1 MSMKTKKRMMKMA
14 TDDKDS
20 ILPSEYYAS
29 IKSDRTSYEDRAE
42 VMAKL
47 SIPALMRDKSWTS
60 SSTTPD
66 RYGQAFGAR
75 CVNNFVSKIGM
86 TLFPPNASAFRLTP
100 NADLIKQELGE
111 AGATEFLK
119 DITSAQNKIS
129 ERLEAANTRNTIF
142 TVLDHLTV
150 VSSCVLEKVP
160 KKGYKVHTLRNFV
173 VSLNDEGE
181 EYKLCVYE
189 KLEKAPDGI
198 TIAETDK
205 KKEYELYTQLEEVE
219 PDKWVMT
226 QEFEGEVLGEEK
238 TFNDATRP
246 FSYQGWLWTQGD
258 KYHRPYMDSYLGGFE
273 EYSTWVKVLTKGGMI
288 SSKNIT
294 FVDERLGRTRLRDVK
309 RAENGAV
316 LQGRSDD
323 VTSYQHGKNYDY
335 QVALAGKEDIKS
347 DLSMAFL
354 LNVRRDAERVTAE
367 EIRAMSAELENALAS
382 MYAVVSN
389 KLIKRMVVWAMND
402 LGLKLKQVKVDV
414 VTGLDALGRAV
425 EAQKLDELMTRAGQL
440 GFADRF
446 KKDALA
452 IKYAGFYNVPTDD
465 ILMSDEEYNAMI
477 QKQQA
482 QLAQQQGSEAL
493 MQSAGDA
500 AGQQVAPQT

>member
-1 MSMKTKKRMMKMA
+1 MA
-14 TDDKDS
+14 TKTNDK
-20 ILPSEYYAS
+20 ILPSEYYAKAK
-29 IKSDRTSYEDRAE
+29 IDRKPYEDRAE

-47 SIPALMRDKSWTS
+47 SIPALMRDKSWTGT
-60 SSTTPD
+60 SSTPD
-66 RYGQAFGAR
+66 SYGQAFGAR

-86 TLFPPNASAFRLTP
+86 TLFPPNASAFRFTP
-100 NADLIKQELGE
+100 NTDILKKVVVGGE
-111 AGATEFLK
+111 GNEEYQKT
-119 DITSAQNKIS
+119 ITSSQNKVND
-129 ERLEAANTRNTIF
+129 RLEASNTRNTIF

-150 VSSCVLEKVP
+150 VSSCILEKVP
-160 KKGYKVHTLRNFV
+160 KRGYKVHTLRNFV
-173 VSLNDEGE
+173 VSLDDEGL

-189 KLEKAPDGI
+189 KLEKIPDGI
-198 TIAETDK
+198 DYSGEEKD
-205 KKEYELYTQLEEVE
+205 EYELYTMIEEIE

-226 QEFEGEVLGEEK
+226 QEIDGEIIGKEK
-238 TFNDATRP
+238 TFTDVNRP

-258 KYHRPYMDSYLGGFE
+258 KYHRPYMDAYLGGFQ
-273 EYSTWVKVLTKGGMI
+273 EYSTWTKVLTKGGMI

-294 FVDERLGRTRLRDVK
+294 FVDERTGRTRLRDVK
-309 RAENGAV
+309 NAENGAIV
-316 LQGRSDD
+316 QGRGDD
-323 VTSYQHGKNYDY
+323 VTSFQHGKNYDY
-335 QVALAGKEDIKS
+335 QVALQAKAEIKE

-389 KLIKRMVVWAMND
+389 KLIKRMVNWAMQD
-402 LGLKLKQVKVDV
+402 LGLKLKTIQVDV

-446 KKDALA
+446 KPNTLA

-465 ILMSDEEYNAMI
+465 ILMSEDEYNQMK
-477 QKQQA
+477 QKQAEQ
-482 QLAQQQGSEAL
+482 QMVQQGGEAL
-493 MQSAGDA
+493 AQSAGQT
-500 AGQQVAPQT
+500 AGQGEQV